1 MRLRSSTSMVRI
13 RRRLAAISRGNCTS
27 GLMVR
32 LARAGNFKRGIL
44 RKWKGRRMI

>member
-1 MRLRSSTSMVRI
+1 MTMRWSMGSVRI
-13 RRRLAAISRGNCTS
+13 RRRLTAISRGNCTS